1 MMVSANSEIKDVLKG
16 LEHGANDYIRK
27 PFQREDLH
35 MRVQV
40 CTANVRSCV
49 QCNGSRCMNAMTHT
63 LNDFVRAGP
72 YTHNAV
78 V

>member
-1 MMVSANSEIKDVLKG
+1 MIVIGWHGAGSSLPIMMVSANSEIKDVLKG

-40 CTANVRSCV
+40 RHVM
-49 QCNGSRCMNAMTHT
+49 Q
-63 LNDFVRAGP
+63 
-72 YTHNAV
+72 
-78 V
+78 